1 MSIFKKGGQALDS
14 DLQPE
19 IEIESMAEKVAD
31 SGVEPG
37 APNLQT
43 TKKSNTGKVLTYL
56 ILFLALVGVI
66 LGVFMFLGNSDEPLV
81 QQAEQAPA
89 TVSNTKPRNFD
100 LSLPDPEPSTP
111 ASEPRQFEPNTEAPA
126 QQNDMMAY
134 VQEPAEPVEDR
145 LITGSVILSF
155 DGSSS
160 SSSGGERQGSGSA
173 EYSTPLSNRLQPT
186 VTASARAGKRN
197 DLTYL
202 MKKGTNIGCTLD
214 TKIVTTHPGITRCLV
229 NKDVYS
235 ADGKVLLV
243 ERGSEIIGEQT
254 TSLLHG
260 QAKVFVLWNT
270 VTTPHGVTLDI
281 ASPSADSLGASGQD
295 AQVDRHFW
303 ERFGGAIMLSLID
316 DGLVIVGDKI
326 NENNSSVSY
335 DSTSDSIES
344 MAAEALRNSI
354 NIPPTGY
361 VNQGTLLNVMV
372 ARDVDFSPVYELVT
386 PYFY

>member
-19 IEIESMAEKVAD
+19 IESMAEKVAD
-31 SGVEPG
+31 SGIEPG

-56 ILFLALVGVI
+56 IMLLALVGVI
-66 LGVFMFLGNSDEPLV
+66 LGVFMFLGNSDEPIV

-111 ASEPRQFEPNTEAPA
+111 ASEPRQSEPNTEAPA

-160 SSSGGERQGSGSA
+160 SSSSERQGSGSA

>member
-14 DLQPE
+14 DLQP
-19 IEIESMAEKVAD
+19 EIESMAEKVAD

-66 LGVFMFLGNSDEPLV
+66 LGVFMFLGNSDEPIV

-111 ASEPRQFEPNTEAPA
+111 ASEPQQSEPNTEAPA

>member
-66 LGVFMFLGNSDEPLV
+66 LGVFMFLGNSDESLV

-100 LSLPDPEPSTP
+100 LSLPDPELSTP
-111 ASEPRQFEPNTEAPA
+111 ASEPQQLEPNTEAPA

-145 LITGSVILSF
+145 LITGSVLLSF
-155 DGSSS
+155 DESSS
-160 SSSGGERQGSGSA
+160 SSSSERQGSGSA

>member
-66 LGVFMFLGNSDEPLV
+66 LGVFMFLGNSDKPLV

-89 TVSNTKPRNFD
+89 TVSNTKPRNFN
-100 LSLPDPEPSTP
+100 LSLPEPEPSAP
-111 ASEPRQFEPNTEAPA
+111 ASTSAEREASPVTEA
-126 QQNDMMAY
+126 QSQNDMMAY
-134 VQEPAEPVEDR
+134 VQEPAEPVENR
-145 LITGSVILSF
+145 LITGSVLLSF
-155 DGSSS
+155 DGASSRSSS
-160 SSSGGERQGSGSA
+160 ERQGSGSA

-202 MKKGTNIGCTLD
+202 LKKGTNIGCTLD

-243 ERGSEIIGEQT
+243 ERGSEVIGEQT

-326 NENNSSVSY
+326 NKNNSSVSY
-335 DSTSDSIES
+335 DSTSDTIEN

>member
-14 DLQPE
+14 DLQP
-19 IEIESMAEKVAD
+19 EIESMAEKVAD